1 MDIIFE
7 PIDVLSLF
15 AEVAVGQL
23 GFQVVASAVVRRG
36 GEVKVGVKA
45 IQESFLQWYFVE
57 FLH

>member
-1 MDIIFE
+1 MDIFFH
-7 PIDVLSLF
+7 PVDVLSLF

-23 GFQVVASAVVRRG
+23 GFQVVASAVGRR